1 MENYYLLLAAIAV
14 LSKEIANHSDL
25 AEKIKLRLFLDLTQY
40 NLINKLSKVETWFI
54 ALGHTLMQYL
64 SPIILIVIV
73 WFNVHKYLIKMINCE
88 YCLSYWLG
96 WIGLYTIY
104 GMTLLNSFIY
114 ALPVLIIV
122 GVINRIY
129 GE

>member
-25 AEKIKLRLFLDLTQY
+25 AEKIKLRLYLDLTQY
-40 NLINKLSKVETWFI
+40 KLIDKLSKVKTWFI
-54 ALGHTLMQYL
+54 ALGYTLMQYL
-64 SPIILIVIV
+64 SPIILIVIG

-88 YCLSYWLG
+88 YCLSYHLG